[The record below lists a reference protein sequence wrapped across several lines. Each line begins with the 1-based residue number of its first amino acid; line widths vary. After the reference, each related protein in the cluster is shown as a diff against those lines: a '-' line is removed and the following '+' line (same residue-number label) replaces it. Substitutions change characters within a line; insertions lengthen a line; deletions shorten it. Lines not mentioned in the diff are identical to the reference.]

1 MAVPDFLVID
11 AAQLT
16 DGLQVTGLAVN
27 AADADSAIRKVA
39 SGPGEYIAVALG
51 DATRRVVS
59 VDRRMTLRTPTRP

>member
-1 MAVPDFLVID
+1 MAIPDFLVLD

-16 DGLQVTGLAVN
+16 DGQVTGRAVN
-27 AADADSAIRKVA
+27 AADADSAIRQVA
-39 SGPGEYIAVALG
+39 RAPGEYIAVRLG